1 MPTAHLT
8 VRELK
13 DMDPKRFE
21 KEYYRW
27 CENEPYDDWA
37 ECIEGDFRVRH
48 APQGVE
54 AYSVWFSL
62 HGPDGYA
69 CFSGVVHAAKLMK
82 HLKLD
87 EEYLPL
93 YLAMESDGS
102 RFRVSGSRRGGMQVD
117 FDGVPG
123 DTEPMGVFSTLDQE
137 AWENLLREQL
147 EESDL
152 ESVAEEFCDDICH
165 ELYKELEQEYEH
177 MTSEESFIESCEIND
192 VTFEIEIEGD
202 EE

>member
-13 DMDPKRFE
+13 DMDPKRFD
-21 KEYYRW
+21 KEYYHW
-27 CENEPYDDWA
+27 CEYTGYDGWA
-37 ECIEGDFRVRH
+37 ECIEGDFRTRH

-54 AYSVWFSL
+54 AYSIWFSL
-62 HGPDGYA
+62 HGQGSYA

-87 EEYLPL
+87 EEYLPM

-102 RFRVSGSRRGGMQVD
+102 RFSVSGSWRGGIQVE
-117 FDGVPG
+117 FDGVPW
-123 DTEPMGVFSTLDQE
+123 DTEPTGVFSTLDQE
-137 AWENLLREQL
+137 AWENLLNEQL
-147 EESDL
+147 NESDL
-152 ESVAEEFCDDICH
+152 EEVVQSFCDDICH
-165 ELYKELEQEYEH
+165 ELHKELEQEYEH
-177 MTSEESFIESCEIND
+177 MTSEESFIESCEINE

-202 EE
+202 EK

>member
-13 DMDPKRFE
+13 DWHPKRFD
-21 KEYYRW
+21 KEYYHW
-27 CENEPYDDWA
+27 CEYSVDDGWA
-37 ECIEGDFRVRH
+37 EYLEGNFRERH

-54 AYSVWFSL
+54 AYSIWFSL
-62 HGPDGYA
+62 HGQGSYA

-87 EEYLPL
+87 EEYLPM

-102 RFRVSGSRRGGMQVD
+102 RFSVSGSRRGGMHVE

-123 DTEPMGVFSTLDQE
+123 DTEPMGVFSALDQE
-137 AWENLLREQL
+137 AWENLLNEQL
-147 EESDL
+147 DESDL
-152 ESVAEEFCDDICH
+152 EEVVQSFCDDICH
-165 ELYKELEQEYEH
+165 TLLNELEQGYEH
-177 MTSEESFIESCEIND
+177 MTSEESFIESCEINE
-192 VTFEIEIEGD
+192 VTFDIKTEGD